1 MMNMKYWLVALCAA
15 IMSFCSCA
23 PAGNTPEGEGEGE
36 GNKEQTYDVYLLI
49 GQSNMAGRGVML
61 PGDEAPI
68 EGAWLLNAQDVPEPA
83 CAPMNRHS
91 TIRKGVTMQIGRA
104 HV

>member
-23 PAGNTPEGEGEGE
+23 PAPATGEGENE
-36 GNKEQTYDVYLLI
+36 GNTEQTYDVYLLI

-61 PGDEAPI
+61 PGD
-68 EGAWLLNAQDVPEPA
+68 
-83 CAPMNRHS
+83 
-91 TIRKGVTMQIGRA
+91 
-104 HV
+104 